1 MTKISEQEWWRE
13 AVFYQIYPRS
23 FAEAG
28 TATGVGNL
36 QGVISRLPYIA
47 DLGADAIWLSPIFVS
62 PQKDHGYDVA
72 DYFDI
77 DPLFGT
83 LADFDELVAQAH
95 NLGLRVTVDLVP
107 NHTSDQHE
115 WFQAAVAAGPG
126 SPERSR
132 YLFRDGRGPSGDEQP
147 TPVVSSFSGPAWSR
161 ITEPDG
167 SPGQWY
173 FHLFASEQPD
183 LNWENPEV
191 LAEFERVW
199 RFWLDRGV
207 DGFRVD
213 VADHLTKDISRTDK
227 AEGNQLL
234 DHGPD
239 VRTHEVWRRFR
250 EILNEYTPAR
260 TAVGEIWAVGDDQ
273 ALYGRPDEFPLLFNF
288 RFLKAGWD
296 AVELRAAI
304 DEALLRRGSA
314 GATPAWVIDNHDI
327 VRSATRLSA
336 DPEVGLARS
345 RALSFLMLCL
355 PGTIYLYQGQELGL
369 PNVDDLPDE
378 VLQDPIWERSGHTD
392 RGRDGCRVPLPW
404 SVAGAS
410 LGFVD
415 NPEVRPWLPQPDSYA
430 ELAVAEQ
437 QQRADSTLQL
447 FRELL
452 LLRHENDALRRG
464 SLVWL
469 PAEPDVVR
477 LERQQGDQ
485 RLEVM
490 MNASERP
497 VALPSGTTLISSA
510 PFGEDRTLLPNTA
523 CCLIRG

>member
-1 MTKISEQEWWRE
+1 MRPDDQWWRD

-23 FAEAG
+23 FA
-28 TATGVGNL
+28 ATNSPSGVGNL
-36 QGVISRLPYIA
+36 RGVISRLPYIA

-72 DYFDI
+72 DYYDI

-83 LADFDELVAQAH
+83 LADFDELLEKAH
-95 NLGLRVTVDLVP
+95 ELELRVTLDLVP

-115 WFQAAVAAGPG
+115 WFQAATAAGPD

-132 YLFRDGRGPSGDEQP
+132 YLFRNGRGPAGDEQP
-147 TPVVSSFSGPAWSR
+147 TDVVSSFGGPAWTR

-173 FHLFASEQPD
+173 FHLFAGEQPD

-227 AEGNQLL
+227 PEGNHLL
-234 DHGPD
+234 EHEPD
-239 VRTHEVWRRFR
+239 ARTHEVWRRFR
-250 EILNEYTPAR
+250 EVLNEYSPPR
-260 TAVGEIWAVGDDQ
+260 TAVGEIWAAGDDQ
-273 ALYGRPDEFPLLFNF
+273 ALYGRPDEFPLMFNF

-296 AVELRAAI
+296 PTELRAAI
-304 DEALLRRGSA
+304 DEALLRRGSS
-314 GATPAWVIDNHDI
+314 GATPVWVTDNHDM
-327 VRSATRLSA
+327 VRSATRLA
-336 DPEVGLARS
+336 DDPQVGLARS
-345 RALSFLMLCL
+345 RALSLLMLCL
-355 PGTIYLYQGQELGL
+355 PGTVYLYQGQELGL

-404 SVAGAS
+404 SADGSS

-415 NPEVRPWLPQPDSYA
+415 DPAVTPWLPQPASYA
-430 ELAVAEQ
+430 ELAADRQRQ
-437 QQRADSTLQL
+437 QPDSTLHFFQA
-447 FRELL
+447 
-452 LLRHENDALRRG
+452 LLRLRSNSSALRQG

-469 PAEPDVVR
+469 PAQPGVLH
-477 LERQQGDQ
+477 LERQHGVD
-485 RLEVM
+485 RMEVVV
-490 MNASERP
+490 NGSDEP
-497 VALPSGTTLISSA
+497 VELPSGTVLISSDPVA
-510 PFGEDRTLLPNTA
+510 GERTLLPNTA
-523 CCLIRG
+523 CCLVRD